1 MMKPDGLTLRR
12 SATAAVL
19 VVGGG
24 GVAIATWVSGEHGLA
39 IGLVAIYAAAA
50 VIADVWSG
58 GKGDV
63 AAIMRIGGDERQRGM
78 DRDATAITGIVVVLA
93 AIIGVIIQT
102 ARNAD
107 PGAYG
112 VICAV
117 GGFSYAV
124 SLFALRRRR

>member
-1 MMKPDGLTLRR
+1 MKLDRRTFRR
-12 SATAAVL
+12 SSSAAVL

-24 GVAIATWVSGEHGLA
+24 GVAIATWVSGEHGMA
-39 IGLVAIYAAAA
+39 IGLVAIYAVAA
-50 VIADVWSG
+50 VVAYVWSG
-58 GKGDV
+58 GIGDV

-78 DRDATAITGIVVVLA
+78 DRDATAIMGIVVVLA
-93 AIIGVIIQT
+93 AILGVIIQT

-117 GGFSYAV
+117 GGISYAV

>member
-1 MMKPDGLTLRR
+1 MRLEGLTLRR

-24 GVAIATWVSGEHGLA
+24 GVAIATWVSGQHGFA
-39 IGLVAIYAAAA
+39 IGLVAIYAVAA
-50 VIADVWSG
+50 VVTYVWAG

-63 AAIMRIGGDERQRGM
+63 AAILRIGGDERQRGM
-78 DRDATAITGIVVVLA
+78 DRDATAITGIVVVVA
-93 AIIGVIIQT
+93 AIVGVIIQT

-107 PGAYG
+107 PGPYG

-117 GGFSYAV
+117 GGISYVV
-124 SLFALRRRR
+124 SLLALRGRR